1 MKHYANAARAVSRS
15 SSRVAGR
22 LGAKG
27 RCVSEIII
35 KTVGPGREESHR
47 RQRRIKFQREECG
60 WKSLMI
66 CGLEI
71 ASTLDFFF
79 PVSTDDFNYFPTLSS
94 SAVQVACLSQ
104 IF

>member
-1 MKHYANAARAVSRS
+1 
-15 SSRVAGR
+15 
-22 LGAKG
+22 
-27 RCVSEIII
+27 
-35 KTVGPGREESHR
+35 
-47 RQRRIKFQREECG
+47 
-60 WKSLMI
+60 MI

-94 SAVQVACLSQ
+94 SAVQIACLSQ